1 MANREQKEEVKLY
14 FAYGSNMNHEHMKH
28 RCPKAK
34 YIGKKTLPDYEL
46 VFRSVADVQESPGKT
61 VEGAL
66 FEITKDCEE
75 ALDRYEGFPNL
86 YIKRYV
92 DDFMFYTMVDK
103 DYVHPPSMP
112 YLNTIAQGYKDCEIS
127 TDCLVAAVNESLNG
141 VDKDTIKHYI

>member
-14 FAYGSNMNHEHMKH
+14 FAYGSNMNHRNMQV

-46 VFRSVADVQESPGKT
+46 VFRSVADVQEAPGKS

-92 DDFMFYTMVDK
+92 DDIMFYTMVDK
-103 DYVHPPSMP
+103 DYVHPPSMH
-112 YLNTIAQGYKDCEIS
+112 YLTTIIQGYKDCEIS
-127 TDCLVAAVNESLNG
+127 TDCLINAANESLQG